1 MRIGIPRALMF
12 YRYYPFLR
20 TFLEGCGHVVESSP
34 PTDLQILEYGTGCC
48 VDDVCVAVKVFL
60 GHVRFLEG
68 RVDALLIPRPVTVE
82 RRGYDTF
89 TCPKLI
95 AAPDMIRFFPHRP
108 PLLLEWVLDL
118 KRAPWWWGCLRL
130 AARLRVPPTRARVA
144 YLAARREQAFYES
157 LLGRGYLPQDAL
169 RMSERKERGVAPELV
184 RSDVLPGPGNG
195 GAGKDVVT
203 VAVIGHPYLLSDS
216 LVNKNLFRW
225 LREAGASILPCS
237 MLKAKD
243 LEAEMRR
250 LPDLSWSYE
259 RELLAA
265 SSFFSRLPNV
275 DGLLYLTSFGCGPDS
290 MVVEMVRREVVSA
303 GGKAFLEVVLD
314 EHSAESGV
322 RTRAEAFV
330 DLLRWRKARRRENT
344 GRTPL
349 PERDSIGPPIC
360 RRMGDG
366 RERKKSLPG
375 SYALDDGGEEES
387 CVSGGAAR

>member
-20 TFLEGCGHVVESSP
+20 AFLEGCGHVVVASP
-34 PTDLQILEYGTGCC
+34 PTDLQILENGTGCC
-48 VDDVCVAVKVFL
+48 VDDVCVAVKVFF
-60 GHVRFLEG
+60 GHVRFLED
-68 RVDALLIPRPVTVE
+68 RAEALLVPRPVTVE

-89 TCPKLI
+89 TCPKLT

-118 KRAPWWWGCLRL
+118 GRAPWWWGCLRL
-130 AARLRVPPTRARVA
+130 AARLRVPPALARVA
-144 YLAARREQAFYES
+144 YLAARREQTFYES

-169 RMSERKERGVAPELV
+169 RLVEREGRCVAP
-184 RSDVLPGPGNG
+184 RTARADVLPAPGG
-195 GAGKDVVT
+195 VGSGEAGVT
-203 VAVIGHPYLLSDS
+203 VAVIGHPYLLADR

-225 LREAGASILPCS
+225 LEEAGATVLPCT
-237 MLKAKD
+237 LLGFKD

-250 LPDLSWSYE
+250 LPVLSWSYE

-265 SSFFSRLPNV
+265 SSFFSRRPDV

-290 MVVEMVRREVVSA
+290 MVVEMVRREVVPA
-303 GGKAFLEVVLD
+303 GGKAFMEVVLD

-330 DLLRWRKARRRENT
+330 DLLRWRKSRRRSAA
-344 GRTPL
+344 GKAPVSGGDF
-349 PERDSIGPPIC
+349 P
-360 RRMGDG
+360 DG
-366 RERKKSLPG
+366 RRE
-375 SYALDDGGEEES
+375 A
-387 CVSGGAAR
+387 CFSGGAARCP